1 MRGKNKF
8 TFRAL
13 SVSLMAPLMG
23 CGASLDKVVET
34 QCPRVDVLVTADSWQ
49 QGGVTAQ
56 LQLAELTC
64 FIDSKTDDLLAE
76 VRVRGSVSQIGV
88 SLPIFAAA
96 LNAQDEI
103 VARTQVKI
111 SPSETAYRLSIP
123 KFVYAQKASEDAKA
137 RVVVGFVLT
146 PDQLEANRR
155 VFAKQLGLR
164 D

>member
-1 MRGKNKF
+1 MRGKNKI
-8 TFRAL
+8 TFFAL

-23 CGASLDKVVET
+23 CGASLDKVVED

-76 VRVRGSVSQIGV
+76 VKVRGSVSQNGL
-88 SLPIFAAA
+88 SLPLFAAA
-96 LNAQDEI
+96 LNTKDEI
-103 VARTQVKI
+103 VARTQVEI
-111 SPSETAYRLSIP
+111 SPSKTDYSLSLP
-123 KFVYAQKASEDAKA
+123 KFVYGQKAAETAKA

-146 PDQLEANRR
+146 PEQLEANRR
-155 VFAKQLGLR
+155 RFAKQLGLR